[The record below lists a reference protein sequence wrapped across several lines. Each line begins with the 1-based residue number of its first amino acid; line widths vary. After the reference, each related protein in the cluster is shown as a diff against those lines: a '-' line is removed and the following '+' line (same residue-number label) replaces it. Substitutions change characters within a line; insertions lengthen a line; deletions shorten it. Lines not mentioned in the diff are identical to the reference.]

1 MKGRPRDDQSKE
13 EQGIYNNRIPQ
24 ITTYELG
31 EALIRAAASNK
42 VAELESLTRVLILIF
57 KRMLGE

>member
-42 VAELESLTRVLILIF
+42 VAE
-57 KRMLGE
+57 